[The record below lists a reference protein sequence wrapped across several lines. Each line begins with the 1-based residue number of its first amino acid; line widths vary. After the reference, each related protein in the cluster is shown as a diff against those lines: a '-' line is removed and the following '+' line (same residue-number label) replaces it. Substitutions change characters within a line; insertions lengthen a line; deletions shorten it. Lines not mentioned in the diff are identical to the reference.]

1 MASKK
6 KIADSSFIDSFS
18 DYLKDYR
25 EGLSKSTPWEFA
37 IALKK
42 GLGQI
47 ELKETYLQKYKTIDL
62 VALFDSMLKKRV
74 NKKEFQAMLSMVN
87 IFYKRG
93 RIFDNCSCNNR
104 DVTPLIIDEILF
116 SSTQITNVKGTND
129 FSIINWNQLHIEL
142 REKYLD
148 RIVFYKVIDGRP
160 SNQSVIKKSLK
171 KIHLGLATR
180 EIIKNFGYLKTNEAY
195 KHPLAK
201 KDQVYRLNKAL
212 KLLFKMPEN
221 DNPFY
226 WNKNMLKTKVSITAF
241 DKKDLPVTL
250 FNLH

>member
-1 MASKK
+1 MSSKK
-6 KIADSSFIDSFS
+6 NISDSSFIDSFN
-18 DYLKDYR
+18 DYVKDYKK
-25 EGLSKSTPWEFA
+25 GISKSTPWEFA

-42 GLGQI
+42 DLDHI

-74 NKKEFQAMLSMVN
+74 NKKEFQVMLSMVK
-87 IFYKRG
+87 IFHKRG
-93 RIFDNCSCNNR
+93 KIFDIVSSNNR
-104 DVTPLIIDEILF
+104 DVTPLIIDGILF
-116 SSTQITNVKGTND
+116 PSKQITNVKGTND

-148 RIVFYKVIDGRP
+148 RIVFHKVIDGRP

-180 EIIKNFGYLKTNEAY
+180 KIIKNFGCLKTNEPY

-226 WNKNMLKTKVSITAF
+226 WNKNMLKTKVSITAY
-241 DKKDLPVTL
+241 DKKDLPVSL
-250 FNLH
+250 FNWH

>member
-6 KIADSSFIDSFS
+6 NIAASSFIDSFS
-18 DYLKDYR
+18 DYLKDYKKD
-25 EGLSKSTPWEFA
+25 LSKRTPWEFA

-42 GLGQI
+42 DLDQV
-47 ELKETYLQKYKTIDL
+47 ELKETYLQKYKTRDL
-62 VALFDSMLKKRV
+62 VALFDNMLKKKV
-74 NKKEFQAMLSMVN
+74 NKKEFQLMLSIVN
-87 IFYKRG
+87 IFHKRG
-93 RIFDNCSCNNR
+93 SIFDIAP
-104 DVTPLIIDEILF
+104 DKDHEVTPLIIDEILF
-116 SSTQITNVKGTND
+116 PSTQITNVEGSNEFT
-129 FSIINWNQLHIEL
+129 IINWDQLHIEL

-148 RIVFYKVIDGRP
+148 RITFHKVIDGKP

-180 EIIKNFGYLKTNEAY
+180 VIIKNFGYLKTNESY

-226 WNKNMLKTKVSITAF
+226 WNKNMLKSKVSVTAF
-241 DKKDLPVTL
+241 DKLDLPVTL
-250 FNLH
+250 FNMV